1 MLGRFEADDDGR
13 ARELP
18 GPEFWV
24 RDDCGLVV
32 LGPGLAAPRGPLNV
46 PIKGDGA
53 KTGDAALEALA
64 LKKSQLDAEVT
75 AMK

>member
-18 GPEFWV
+18 GPEFWA
-24 RDDCGLVV
+24 REDCGLVV
-32 LGPGLAAPRGPLNV
+32 LGPGLAAARGPLNV

-53 KTGDAALEALA
+53 RTGDAALEALA
-64 LKKSQLDAEVT
+64 LKKSQLDAAVNT
-75 AMK
+75 AK

>member
-13 ARELP
+13 AREFP
-18 GPEFWV
+18 VGPEFCWA
-24 RDDCGLVV
+24 REDCGLAV

-53 KTGDAALEALA
+53 RTGDAALEALA
-64 LKKSQLDAEVT
+64 LK
-75 AMK
+75 